1 MMTHYNF
8 SCHHNIPYLVNLNS
22 FLYFHYPESVYYCC
36 RNQNSLY
43 CCFGSHH
50 QNILPLHKLPIQLS
64 KDKVI
69 KSAASVINKGQ
80 QTQLL
85 YPISFFFANSV
96 GILVSKYFKN
106 CLK

>member
-8 SCHHNIPYLVNLNS
+8 SCHHNIPYLVSLNS

-50 QNILPLHKLPIQLS
+50 HPIPFS
-64 KDKVI
+64 KDQVI
-69 KSAASVINKGQ
+69 KSSASVINKGQ